1 MFLNQL
7 DKIPNILVV
16 GDLMLDRY
24 WFGAVERISPE
35 APVPVVSAERT
46 DVRAGGAANVA
57 MNLAEL
63 GANTSLLS
71 VIGDDDAGRTATD
84 LLGSAGVNRHLHLD
98 QAMNTTE
105 KLRIISRQQHLLRVD
120 FEQNPST
127 EVLERCALDYQQLI
141 STADVVVLSDYGKQA
156 MIELAR
162 GRGLPVV
169 VDPKGSEYGNYRG
182 ATVVTPN
189 LKEYE
194 LVVGAWR
201 SEEEMGEK
209 AATLLVEH
217 DLSQLLVTRG
227 AGGMTLFRLDEAPL
241 SLPARTQEVY
251 DVTGAGDTV
260 AAVVAMGLAMA
271 APWSDVL
278 SIANAAAGVVVGKL
292 GTAVA
297 TREEIRTFLGQL

>member
-1 MFLNQL
+1 
-7 DKIPNILVV
+7 
-16 GDLMLDRY
+16 
-24 WFGAVERISPE
+24 
-35 APVPVVSAERT
+35 
-46 DVRAGGAANVA
+46 
-57 MNLAEL
+57 
-63 GANTSLLS
+63 
-71 VIGDDDAGRTATD
+71 
-84 LLGSAGVNRHLHLD
+84 
-98 QAMNTTE
+98 
-105 KLRIISRQQHLLRVD
+105 
-120 FEQNPST
+120 
-127 EVLERCALDYQQLI
+127 
-141 STADVVVLSDYGKQA
+141 

-271 APWSDVL
+271 APWLDVL

-297 TREEIRTFLGQL
+297 TREEIRTFLGRL